1 MEYIISICAITLDVL
16 SLLNLSAVFLSY
28 KKFKNKLI
36 LPSIIIAYIVFE
48 YLLIHTI
55 NILNGTNLIKLL
67 MVMLCNVIFV
77 NGLFTGKIS
86 GKFFSLSVFYVFSA
100 IADYFSAV
108 LISLP
113 LKIAL
118 PLPYVSLDGIYIL
131 LIIPKF
137 VLFVVSFFIW
147 RIWKH
152 KHNFIHISV
161 LEWLQM
167 LMFPTV
173 SFVLL
178 ISIAY
183 FNTMS
188 GIQSYLY
195 SYLSIGILVS
205 NIFILF
211 IMARLSDDKQIR
223 HDNEMLSQQLKMNME
238 TVDSLTTSYDS
249 QRKMTHDFNNHL
261 ETIRSLIAVK
271 DFDSAT
277 DYIDSIRN
285 NAVPVL
291 MVKSNNSAIDAILN
305 YKYSQAT
312 AKDIVMDFNIND
324 LSAIPLSKEDVVSM
338 LGNVLD
344 NAIEA
349 ASKCANHKRIS
360 VKINRC
366 EEETVIYISNTI
378 SEPVEII
385 DNHIKSTKENSLEH
399 GYGLRNIETILN
411 KYGAS
416 FVLSA
421 DDGWFSFCTII
432 PNE

>member
-1 MEYIISICAITLDVL
+1 MEYIVSICAITLDVL
-16 SLLNLSAVFLSY
+16 SLLNLSAVFLCY
-28 KKFKNKLI
+28 RKFKNKLI
-36 LPSIIIAYIVFE
+36 LPSIIIGYIAFE
-48 YLLIHTI
+48 YLLIRTI

-77 NGLFTGKIS
+77 NGLFTGKTS

-108 LISLP
+108 LVSLP

-118 PLPYVSLDGIYIL
+118 PLSYVSLDGIYIL

-147 RIWKH
+147 RIWHK
-152 KHNFIHISV
+152 KHNFVHVSM

-167 LMFPTV
+167 LMFPVT

-178 ISIAY
+178 IAIAY

-195 SYLSIGILVS
+195 SYLSIGILAS

-238 TVDSLTTSYDS
+238 TVDTLTTSYDS
-249 QRKMTHDFNNHL
+249 QRKMNHDFNNHL

-271 DFDSAT
+271 DYGVAA
-277 DYIDSIRN
+277 DYIDNIRN
-285 NAVPVL
+285 SAVPVL

-312 AKDIVMDFNIND
+312 AQDIVMDFNIND
-324 LSAIPLSKEDVVSM
+324 LSAIQLSKEDVVSM

-349 ASKCANHKRIS
+349 AAKCGKNKRIS
-360 VKINRC
+360 VKINKG
-366 EEETVIYISNTI
+366 EEETVISVRNTI
-378 SEPVEII
+378 SKPVEII
-385 DNHIKSTKENSLEH
+385 DNHIKSTKENLLEH
-399 GYGLRNIETILN
+399 GYGLKNIESILN

-421 DDGWFSFCTII
+421 DDEWFSFCTII

>member
-77 NGLFTGKIS
+77 NGLFTGKTS

-118 PLPYVSLDGIYIL
+118 PLSYVSLDGIYIL

-137 VLFVVSFFIW
+137 ILFVVSFFVW

-152 KHNFIHISV
+152 KHNFIHIST

-167 LMFPTV
+167 LMFPAV

-211 IMARLSDDKQIR
+211 IMARLSDDRQLR

-271 DFDSAT
+271 DFDGAA
-277 DYIDSIRN
+277 DYIDNIRN
-285 NAVPVL
+285 NVMPVL
-291 MVKSNNSAIDAILN
+291 MVKTNNSAIDAILN

-324 LSAIPLSKEDVVSM
+324 LSVIPLSKEDVVSI
-338 LGNVLD
+338 LGNALD

-360 VKINRC
+360 VKINRD
-366 EEETVIYISNTI
+366 EEETVISVRNTI

-416 FVLSA
+416 FVLST
-421 DDGWFSFCTII
+421 DDEWFSFCTVI
-432 PNE
+432 PNK

>member
-77 NGLFTGKIS
+77 NGLFTGKTS
-86 GKFFSLSVFYVFSA
+86 GKFFSLSIFYVFSA

-113 LKIAL
+113 LKITL
-118 PLPYVSLDGIYIL
+118 PLSYVSLDGIYIL

-137 VLFVVSFFIW
+137 ILFVVSFFVW
-147 RIWKH
+147 RIWKN
-152 KHNFIHISV
+152 KHNFIHVSM

-167 LMFPTV
+167 LMFPLV

-178 ISIAY
+178 IAIAY

-188 GIQSYLY
+188 GMQSYLY

-211 IMARLSDDKQIR
+211 IMARLSDDKQLR

-238 TVDSLTTSYDS
+238 TVDSLTISYDS

-366 EEETVIYISNTI
+366 EEETVIFVRNTI

-399 GYGLRNIETILN
+399 Q
-411 KYGAS
+411 
-416 FVLSA
+416 
-421 DDGWFSFCTII
+421 CH
-432 PNE
+432 

>member
-77 NGLFTGKIS
+77 NGLFTGKTS
-86 GKFFSLSVFYVFSA
+86 GKFFSLSIFYVFSA

-118 PLPYVSLDGIYIL
+118 PLSYVSLDGIYIL

-137 VLFVVSFFIW
+137 ILFVVSFFVW
-147 RIWKH
+147 RIWKN
-152 KHNFIHISV
+152 KHNFIHVSM

-167 LMFPTV
+167 LMFPLV

-178 ISIAY
+178 IAIAY

-188 GIQSYLY
+188 GMQSYLY

-211 IMARLSDDKQIR
+211 IMARLSDDKQLR

-238 TVDSLTTSYDS
+238 TVDSLTISYDS

-366 EEETVIYISNTI
+366 EEETVIFVRNTI

-399 GYGLRNIETILN
+399 Q
-411 KYGAS
+411 
-416 FVLSA
+416 
-421 DDGWFSFCTII
+421 CH
-432 PNE
+432 